1 MKSMA
6 RRPLELRPVGR
17 PKKVE
22 P

>member
-1 MKSMA
+1 MKSMM
-6 RRPLELRPVGR
+6 RRPSQFRPVGR